1 MLVSLFEDET
11 FENFLP
17 LTYTKPVFELKSGI
31 FTFRERIQKVLR
43 DYRLILSTRDYLVST
58 LKQRVSTPINNPDAI
73 DDDLILING
82 TLIVTKQTRR
92 LIQEK
97 LGKNVAM
104 VQNGRVVLAHLSEEI
119 AKKHAK
125 TLCKLAAQRQ
135 LREVTKECKILKARN
150 MPLMSYPWDLING
163 CAELIRQDFK
173 LISKEG
179 SKGTVDKQATI
190 YGDTSRLYLNEKAFI
205 EAFAVLDVRNGPIYI
220 GEETIVH
227 SGSRIAGPTYIGDKT
242 IVASGLIGEGCHIGN
257 VCRVGG
263 ELDTTILH
271 GHTNKYHTGYIGH
284 SYIGEWVN
292 IGAATTNSNLKNT
305 YGTVRVTVK
314 GKKTDTGCIKVGCFV
329 GDHAKTSIGTQIY
342 TGRKI
347 GVASHVHGFVTE
359 DVPSFTLWA
368 KSLGAKPTELHLKSA
383 IETQKRVFARRGI
396 KQTREDVEL
405 LKKLFKLTAQERR
418 KAGVVR
424 RKFEL

>member
-1 MLVSLFEDET
+1 
-11 FENFLP
+11 
-17 LTYTKPVFELKSGI
+17 
-31 FTFRERIQKVLR
+31 
-43 DYRLILSTRDYLVST
+43 
-58 LKQRVSTPINNPDAI
+58 
-73 DDDLILING
+73 
-82 TLIVTKQTRR
+82 
-92 LIQEK
+92 
-97 LGKNVAM
+97 
-104 VQNGRVVLAHLSEEI
+104 
-119 AKKHAK
+119 
-125 TLCKLAAQRQ
+125 
-135 LREVTKECKILKARN
+135 
-150 MPLMSYPWDLING
+150 MSYPWDLING